1 MVLEM
6 IHCLVIYVNS
16 AFSCVLLCLFPFLRS
31 CFFLSLLFLYFRRVS
46 RGTCCRLRAKW
57 RDWLAWLEGSCFL
70 RYCIFAPNFFTFP
83 TYLHLRLGTLKLK
96 LLLHNILRQFF
107 VRHAFCFKTTHLLLF
122 KDLLQRCLKL
132 GPLQY
137 FREASLAKAQLD
149 HLICL
154 VWGIGPEMRWRF
166 SFCLHGH
173 I

>member
-1 MVLEM
+1 M
-6 IHCLVIYVNS
+6 
-16 AFSCVLLCLFPFLRS
+16 PFNDMQ
-31 CFFLSLLFLYFRRVS
+31 RRV
-46 RGTCCRLRAKW
+46 RASPSNEFNREKNF
-57 RDWLAWLEGSCFL
+57 S
-70 RYCIFAPNFFTFP
+70 PNFFTFP
-83 TYLHLRLGTLKLK
+83 THLHLRLGTLKLK

-154 VWGIGPEMRWRF
+154 V
-166 SFCLHGH
+166 
-173 I
+173 